1 MIVFSSLMAGP
12 ALFLLEDLQFDKNF
26 VRDISSI
33 VDLPVACCYCVLF
46 ITTPQLSRNY

>member
-1 MIVFSSLMAGP
+1 MIVFASLIAGP
-12 ALFLLEDLQFDKNF
+12 ALFLSDDLQFDKNF

-33 VDLPVACCYCVLF
+33 VDLPVACRYCALF